1 MIILDADDCGWVAVL
16 DALDTRTTAKDTCQV
31 RRFVAYIQRK
41 RAPIGDMLL
50 CEELGDTLSEP
61 LGRLAGDKEGI
72 VQLVAG
78 VDEIV
83 VYYTGRGVADAPDAP
98 FALRRERIAVPGI
111 YPLDLAAARRLRN
124 IAGHLLLTD
133 AWYAPY
139 AK

>member
-1 MIILDADDCGWVAVL
+1 MTILDPDDCGWVAVL
-16 DALDTRTTAKDTCQV
+16 DALDTRTHETCKL

-41 RAPIGDMLL
+41 RAPIGDMIL
-50 CEELGDTLSEP
+50 CEELGDTLGEP

-72 VQLVAG
+72 IQLVAG
-78 VDEIV
+78 VDEII

-111 YPLDLAAARRLRN
+111 FPIGLASLLRIRN
-124 IAGHLLLTD
+124 IAGHLLLAD